1 MKEFKSYNVKI
12 TETPVTIEIWEYI
25 DEPVVYSRA
34 LDKKDTITAKTDN
47 ETLEQESTDDILS
60 ANAFYDALKRK
71 QKHYEE
77 MRWEIARLVD
87 CNFDND
93 TKFMTLTFKDNNGN
107 VKETNNEF
115 SKFIRRLNYHLYR
128 TKKQKLKYLAVWEK
142 QKRGAIHYHVIFFDF
157 PYIKNN
163 ELRAIWE
170 HGFVKINLI
179 DVDSKENRGRYVSKY
194 FSKDVEEKEYKQ
206 KAFFKSQ
213 NLKKPITNRVMIDEE
228 FDFSNEDVVY
238 TKTYSRK
245 VPDFYNFKNSNTAL
259 ENGVSFKTST
269 VRYTKIRKGLA

>member
-1 MKEFKSYNVKI
+1 MNKGTVALKEFKSYNVKI

-25 DEPVVYSRA
+25 DEPVVYSRE

-115 SKFIRRLNYHLYR
+115 SKFIRRLNYHLYS

-157 PYIKNN
+157 PYIRNN
-163 ELRAIWE
+163 ELRAIWG

-194 FSKDVEEKEYKQ
+194 FSKDVEEKNINK
-206 KAFFKSQ
+206 KPFL
-213 NLKKPITNRVMIDEE
+213 NLKI
-228 FDFSNEDVVY
+228 
-238 TKTYSRK
+238 
-245 VPDFYNFKNSNTAL
+245 
-259 ENGVSFKTST
+259 
-269 VRYTKIRKGLA
+269 